1 MQCRVGYAQDAVAS
15 TTRACGYPG
24 LRRLRGYATVSTKA
38 TVADG
43 RLRVSD
49 RELRVTGTSTGTV
62 KVEYG
67 YPNQETGYAYA
78 YAYAYGLRSMECE
91 LHKNTPA
98 TTPQSGLPGFL
109 HYPLTICARKDPH
122 INTLGINILY
132 YVLTHYV
139 YHIKLLRD

>member
-1 MQCRVGYAQDAVAS
+1 MIRVIADVIKMVQCR
-15 TTRACGYPG
+15 CGGTDCGGQRRGG
-24 LRRLRGYATVSTKA
+24 LRVPGVTQVTRLRGYATVSTKA

-67 YPNQETGYAYA
+67 YPNQETVYAYA

-91 LHKNTPA
+91 
-98 TTPQSGLPGFL
+98 
-109 HYPLTICARKDPH
+109 
-122 INTLGINILY
+122 
-132 YVLTHYV
+132 
-139 YHIKLLRD
+139 

>member
-1 MQCRVGYAQDAVAS
+1 MSKMVQCR
-15 TTRACGYPG
+15 CGGTDCGGQRRGG
-24 LRRLRGYATVSTKA
+24 LRVPRVTQVTRLRGYATVSTKA

-91 LHKNTPA
+91 
-98 TTPQSGLPGFL
+98 
-109 HYPLTICARKDPH
+109 
-122 INTLGINILY
+122 
-132 YVLTHYV
+132 
-139 YHIKLLRD
+139 